1 MTWYHPSYYKK
12 LRDLR
17 RQASGNGRVGPRASS
32 SKKNKSLDSSG
43 DMGYS
48 GIRTAAI
55 HGGHSSARPVQPK
68 AAVIGNG
75 NGPTGVSSMRALR
88 DPGGNCI
95 VKISRGDVTWNRQ
108 CYGKSKPRVSS
119 SQADKQQAEGHGRVG
134 PKGTG
139 DQASGDSR
147 INKR

>member
-32 SKKNKSLDSSG
+32 LKKNKTLDRCG

-48 GIRTAAI
+48 GTNNETLTYEQLNASRPRTVANEKKKAQ
-55 HGGHSSARPVQPK
+55 HALGTGGH
-68 AAVIGNG
+68 G
-75 NGPTGVSSMRALR
+75 TGF
-88 DPGGNCI
+88 
-95 VKISRGDVTWNRQ
+95 KINL
-108 CYGKSKPRVSS
+108 
-119 SQADKQQAEGHGRVG
+119 QADKQQAGGHGRVG
-134 PKGTG
+134 PEGTG

>member
-1 MTWYHPSYYKK
+1 MAWYHPNYYKK

-17 RQASGNGRVGPRASS
+17 RQASGNGRVGPRATS

-88 DPGGNCI
+88 DPGGNGI
-95 VKISRGDVTWNRQ
+95 VKM
-108 CYGKSKPRVSS
+108 SS
-119 SQADKQQAEGHGRVG
+119 GGCDLELPGLWFSQRIKQQATSLKPQAASFKLQDLRTTEKFHG
-134 PKGTG
+134 P
-139 DQASGDSR
+139 
-147 INKR
+147 

>member
-17 RQASGNGRVGPRASS
+17 RQASGNGRVGPRVTSL
-32 SKKNKSLDSSG
+32 KKNKTLDRSG

-48 GIRTAAI
+48 GIRTAA
-55 HGGHSSARPVQPK
+55 GNT
-68 AAVIGNG
+68 AVIGNG
-75 NGPTGVSSMRALR
+75 NDPLR
-88 DPGGNCI
+88 DQLNASPPRPCTEEHHKNL
-95 VKISRGDVTWNRQ
+95 GDGSVQTVQ
-108 CYGKSKPRVSS
+108 GYGKSKPRVLSS
-119 SQADKQQAEGHGRVG
+119 QAEGHGRVG

>member
-17 RQASGNGRVGPRASS
+17 RQASGNGRVGPRVTSL
-32 SKKNKSLDSSG
+32 KKNKTLDRSG

-48 GIRTAAI
+48 GNTTAEVKYSETAIRSGPAGPLNAQQDTGDAPLMGPPNRAAEALQVDQ
-55 HGGHSSARPVQPK
+55 HKYPGDGSSRTCSVM
-68 AAVIGNG
+68 V
-75 NGPTGVSSMRALR
+75 
-88 DPGGNCI
+88 
-95 VKISRGDVTWNRQ
+95 
-108 CYGKSKPRVSS
+108 KSKPRVRSS
-119 SQADKQQAEGHGRVG
+119 QAEGHGRVG

>member
-17 RQASGNGRVGPRASS
+17 RQASGNGRVGPRVTSL
-32 SKKNKSLDSSG
+32 KKNKILDRSG

-48 GIRTAAI
+48 GIRTAA
-55 HGGHSSARPVQPK
+55 GDT
-68 AAVIGNG
+68 AVIGNG
-75 NGPTGVSSMRALR
+75 NGPTGVSSTRALR
-88 DPGGNCI
+88 DPGGNGI
-95 VKISRGDVTWNRQ
+95 VKMSRGDVTWSCQ
-108 CYGKSKPRVSS
+108 GYGKSKPRVSS

-134 PKGTG
+134 PEGTG